1 MDIVLQYLFNAL
13 MLGAIYALAAVAYT
27 LVYGILE
34 MINFAFGELF
44 MFGAFLAVSLMLPQ
58 VSLFGFMVTMPG
70 LPFLLAAPLAIVI
83 VAAMGYLIERCAY
96 RPLRFA
102 PRLAP
107 LITAIAVSVALQN
120 LAQSVWGAQ
129 ELAFPSFF
137 LLEAKPIEIAG
148 AYISVI
154 EIAVIVTAAIV
165 MTALHFYVKMTRM
178 GRAMRAAA
186 QDVEAAALMG
196 IPVNRVIALAFIIG
210 SGLAALAGIFYGAV
224 YLFAHP
230 HMGFMPGLKAMVAAV
245 LGGIGNIRG
254 AMLGG
259 LVLGFA
265 ETFGAAYLPNGSAYR
280 DAIAFAILILLLL
293 FRPQGLLGTR
303 LPNRLADRGGMAFK
317 GRASAIDAGLARLS
331 AFFAGRDLARY
342 AAFGILALVAVS
354 VFFIFPSPYWAR
366 VFVFVLIYAL
376 LASGLN
382 IVVGFAGLLDL
393 GFVAFWAVGSY
404 FTSILFVEVLAKG
417 YGVDVGS
424 VWWLFYV
431 NLLLGGCLA
440 ALFGMMLGYPT
451 LRLRGDYLAIMT
463 LGFGEIIRLVATNW
477 VDLTRGPMGIRG
489 IPVPGL
495 FGYKLGSP
503 VQLYLLGLVLLAL
516 TVFLIALLV
525 RSYLGRA
532 WVAIRE
538 DEAAA
543 EAMGINT
550 ARYKLYAYS
559 AGGFFGGVTGVFF
572 AHSQQY
578 ISPLS
583 FTLFENILI
592 LMLIVL
598 GGMGTLAG
606 PIIGAAIWVVFLEV
620 ARDLP
625 FIQQYPELRFMALG
639 ILLVV
644 LMIFRPQGLLG
655 QKRQPLVMS

>member
-1 MDIVLQYLFNAL
+1 MDILLQFFFNAL

-44 MFGAFLAVSLMLPQ
+44 MFGAFLAVSFMLPQ
-58 VSLFGFMVTMPG
+58 VSLFGLMVPMPG
-70 LPFLLAAPLAIVI
+70 LPFLLAAPLAILI
-83 VAAMGYLIERCAY
+83 VAGMGYLIERCAY

-137 LLEAKPIEIAG
+137 LLEAKPIQIGG
-148 AYISVI
+148 AYISMV
-154 EIAVIVTAAIV
+154 EIAVIVTAAVV
-165 MTALHFYVKMTRM
+165 MTALHFYVKKTRM

-196 IPVNRVIALAFIIG
+196 IPVNRVIAMAFIIG

-259 LVLGFA
+259 IVLGFA

-303 LPNRLADRGGMAFK
+303 LPNRLADRGAMAFK
-317 GRASAIDAGLARLS
+317 GSASVIDAGLAKLS
-331 AFFAGRDLARY
+331 AFFAGRDLVRY
-342 AAFGILALVAVS
+342 AAWGVLAVVAVS
-354 VFFIFPSPYWAR
+354 VFFVFPSPYWAR

-431 NLLLGGCLA
+431 NLLLGGGLA

-489 IPVPGL
+489 IPVPSL

-516 TVFLIALLV
+516 AVFLIALMV

-620 ARDLP
+620 ARDMP
-625 FIQQYPELRFMALG
+625 FIQQHPELRFMALG

-655 QKRQPLVMS
+655 QKRQPLMMS

>member
-1 MDIVLQYLFNAL
+1 
-13 MLGAIYALAAVAYT
+13 
-27 LVYGILE
+27 
-34 MINFAFGELF
+34 
-44 MFGAFLAVSLMLPQ
+44 
-58 VSLFGFMVTMPG
+58 
-70 LPFLLAAPLAIVI
+70 
-83 VAAMGYLIERCAY
+83 
-96 RPLRFA
+96 
-102 PRLAP
+102 
-107 LITAIAVSVALQN
+107 
-120 LAQSVWGAQ
+120 
-129 ELAFPSFF
+129 
-137 LLEAKPIEIAG
+137 
-148 AYISVI
+148 
-154 EIAVIVTAAIV
+154 
-165 MTALHFYVKMTRM
+165 
-178 GRAMRAAA
+178 
-186 QDVEAAALMG
+186 
-196 IPVNRVIALAFIIG
+196 
-210 SGLAALAGIFYGAV
+210 
-224 YLFAHP
+224 
-230 HMGFMPGLKAMVAAV
+230 
-245 LGGIGNIRG
+245 
-254 AMLGG
+254 
-259 LVLGFA
+259 
-265 ETFGAAYLPNGSAYR
+265 
-280 DAIAFAILILLLL
+280 
-293 FRPQGLLGTR
+293 
-303 LPNRLADRGGMAFK
+303 
-317 GRASAIDAGLARLS
+317 
-331 AFFAGRDLARY
+331 
-342 AAFGILALVAVS
+342 
-354 VFFIFPSPYWAR
+354 
-366 VFVFVLIYAL
+366 VLIYAL

-417 YGVDVGS
+417 YGVDMSS

-431 NLLLGGCLA
+431 NLLLGGGLA

-489 IPVPGL
+489 IPVPSL

-516 TVFLIALLV
+516 AVFLIALMV

-620 ARDLP
+620 ARDMP
-625 FIQQYPELRFMALG
+625 FIQQHHELRFMALG

-655 QKRQPLVMS
+655 QKRQPLMMS

>member
-1 MDIVLQYLFNAL
+1 MDILLQYLFNAL

-70 LPFLLAAPLAIVI
+70 LPFLLAAPLAILI

-129 ELAFPSFF
+129 EVAFPSFF
-137 LLEAKPIEIAG
+137 LLEAKPIQIAG
-148 AYISVI
+148 AYISVV

-196 IPVNRVIALAFIIG
+196 IPVNRVIAMAFIIG

-230 HMGFMPGLKAMVAAV
+230 HMGFMPGLKAMVSAV

-259 LVLGFA
+259 IVLGFA

-303 LPNRLADRGGMAFK
+303 LPNRLADRGSMAFK
-317 GRASAIDAGLARLS
+317 GSASAIDAGLARLS

-342 AAFGILALVAVS
+342 AVWGVLALVAVS

-404 FTSILFVEVLAKG
+404 FTSIIFVEVLAKG
-417 YGVDVGS
+417 YGVDVSS

-431 NLLLGGCLA
+431 NLLLGGGLA

-489 IPVPGL
+489 IPVPSL

-516 TVFLIALLV
+516 TVFLIALMV

-620 ARDLP
+620 ARDMP
-625 FIQQYPELRFMALG
+625 FIQQHPELRFMALG

-655 QKRQPLVMS
+655 QKRKPLLMS